1 MVNAKLKDAIAIG
14 PHLVNVGQTSSNERS
29 RAKEYRAMA
38 QTVHLLDF
46 QPMNFQ
52 QLSVIEA
59 SFLFP
64 HNIESMLDEF
74 MLPEGQSFDPPSS
87 LAGRE
92 CSWPEEHSSS
102 EAKRIECSSVG
113 HAARLGSGSRAV

>member
-1 MVNAKLKDAIAIG
+1 MSDPA
-14 PHLVNVGQTSSNERS
+14 
-29 RAKEYRAMA
+29 AKENRAMA

-46 QPMNFQ
+46 QPLNFQ

-102 EAKRIECSSVG
+102 
-113 HAARLGSGSRAV
+113 

>member
-1 MVNAKLKDAIAIG
+1 
-14 PHLVNVGQTSSNERS
+14 
-29 RAKEYRAMA
+29 MA

-74 MLPEGQSFDPPSS
+74 MLPEGNHSTHLRRSPDGSVPGQKSIVPPKRSELS
-87 LAGRE
+87 APASVTLHDWVAALAQY
-92 CSWPEEHSSS
+92 SQNTS
-102 EAKRIECSSVG
+102 
-113 HAARLGSGSRAV
+113 